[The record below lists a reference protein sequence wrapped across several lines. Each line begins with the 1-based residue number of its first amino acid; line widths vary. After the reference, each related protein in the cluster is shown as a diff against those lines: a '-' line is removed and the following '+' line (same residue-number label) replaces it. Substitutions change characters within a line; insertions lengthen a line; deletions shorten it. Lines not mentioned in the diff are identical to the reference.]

1 MTSLPAR
8 WSETPD
14 GGRPLVIF
22 VDEAAAVLG
31 ALHPLSLP
39 FPTRPVRRDL
49 SNGTKEDR

>member
-8 WSETPD
+8 RGETPD

-22 VDEAAAVLG
+22 IDEVAAVLV
-31 ALHPLSLP
+31 APRSLPLP
-39 FPTRPVRRDL
+39 FPTRLVRRDL